1 MPWPC
6 PCRSHLWP
14 STGAVDFVVAPEAHG
29 MSWLLSI
36 PAMHCLDRVDV
47 GSLMH
52 GSWMGLVPKDLL
64 PQYAKGQYQHQKVV
78 V

>member
-1 MPWPC
+1 
-6 PCRSHLWP
+6 
-14 STGAVDFVVAPEAHG
+14 